1 MEIKL
6 GNTKLCEGQTRN
18 NTGAPVGPRDLRD
31 AETPGVVI
39 REYVGADRVVGDRV
53 GCDHG
58 TVTFGVTRTFS
69 SVALATAYAPVGHRS
84 EDAVGALKYDST
96 TIFDDA
102 AVTRREIAQVGC
114 TVVVNYTI
122 EG

>member
-1 MEIKL
+1 MTITL
-6 GNTKLCEGQTRN
+6 GNTTLCAGQARN
-18 NTGAPVGPRDLRD
+18 TTGSPVGPRDIRD
-31 AETPGVVI
+31 NESPGVVM
-39 REYVGADRVVGDRV
+39 REYVGADRVAGDHV

-69 SVALATAYAPVGHRS
+69 SVALATAYALVGHRS
-84 EDAVGALKYDST
+84 EDTVGALKYDST